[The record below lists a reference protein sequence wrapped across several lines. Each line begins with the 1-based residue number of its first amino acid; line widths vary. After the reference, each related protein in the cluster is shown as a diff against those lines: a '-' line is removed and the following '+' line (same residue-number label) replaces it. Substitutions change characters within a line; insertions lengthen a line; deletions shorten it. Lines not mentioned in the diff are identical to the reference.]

1 MEVNVDALKE
11 LLKLVQDYTDAE
23 VKEDLE
29 AAKNKQELEKL
40 TADNAEANALVAQL
54 KEALEKLKNSAPV
67 DPTTPEQPVP
77 QPVV

>member
-54 KEALEKLKNSAPV
+54 KEALEKLKNSTPV
-67 DPTTPEQPVP
+67 EPSTPEQPV
-77 QPVV
+77 